1 MPHRLGSLVF
11 GFVPARTGKRGD
23 RVELSQKR
31 MRKQLERMKPLITG
45 CSMELARKGQDALG
59 ALLSRSYHKEVR
71 VEEVCFPGFPAC
83 RIVPR
88 DQSPVGRMLYL
99 HGGGYV
105 CGDLEYAKGFGSVL
119 SAVTGAEV
127 LCPAYRLAPEHPF
140 PAGLEDSFSA
150 YQFLLE
156 QEGPVVLCG
165 ESAGGGMIYALCF
178 LAKEK
183 GLPLPAGLIGIS
195 PWTDLTASGSSY
207 EENRERDPSMTRERL
222 DLFASCYTECRDNP
236 LVSPLFGDLTGF
248 PPSLLFVGGDEIMLD
263 DSRRLHEKLLSCG
276 CASTL
281 EIAPELWHAYVLY
294 CLKERRTDLDRIA
307 AFCHS
312 CFCGEN
318 NFQIPRKM

>member
-1 MPHRLGSLVF
+1 MRGF
-11 GFVPARTGKRGD
+11 G
-23 RVELSQKR
+23 
-31 MRKQLERMKPLITG
+31 
-45 CSMELARKGQDALG
+45 
-59 ALLSRSYHKEVR
+59 
-71 VEEVCFPGFPAC
+71 
-83 RIVPR
+83 
-88 DQSPVGRMLYL
+88 
-99 HGGGYV
+99 
-105 CGDLEYAKGFGSVL
+105 YAKGFGSVL

-318 NFQIPRKM
+318 NFQIPRKRLDILHRIV

>member
-1 MPHRLGSLVF
+1 MPPDQIWLRDATSPGLSGIWFCPRQDGEEGRPCGTVTEADAEAAGADEAFDYRLLHGA
-11 GFVPARTGKRGD
+11 G
-23 RVELSQKR
+23 
-31 MRKQLERMKPLITG
+31 
-45 CSMELARKGQDALG
+45 RKGQDALG

-83 RIVPR
+83 PDCAQGSKPGGTDAV
-88 DQSPVGRMLYL
+88 SPWRRLRLRGF
-99 HGGGYV
+99 GV
-105 CGDLEYAKGFGSVL
+105 CQGLGSVL

-207 EENRERDPSMTRERL
+207 RRESGAGPLHDPRAAGPVCQLLHRMPGQPFGLS
-222 DLFASCYTECRDNP
+222 
-236 LVSPLFGDLTGF
+236 LVWRFDWVSTQ
-248 PPSLLFVGGDEIMLD
+248 PPV
-263 DSRRLHEKLLSCG
+263 CG
-276 CASTL
+276 
-281 EIAPELWHAYVLY
+281 
-294 CLKERRTDLDRIA
+294 R
-307 AFCHS
+307 
-312 CFCGEN
+312 G
-318 NFQIPRKM
+318 

>member
-105 CGDLEYAKGFGSVL
+105 CGDLEYAKG
-119 SAVTGAEV
+119 
-127 LCPAYRLAPEHPF
+127 
-140 PAGLEDSFSA
+140 LEDSFSA

-236 LVSPLFGDLTGF
+236 LVSPVFGDLTGF

-318 NFQIPRKM
+318 NFQIPRKKA

>member
-1 MPHRLGSLVF
+1 MKF
-11 GFVPARTGKRGD
+11 PAKVIRA
-23 RVELSQKR
+23 Q
-31 MRKQLERMKPLITG
+31 
-45 CSMELARKGQDALG
+45 LARMQDHLAQESIEQERKAQERVG
-59 ALLSRSYHKEVR
+59 AILQQRGVHFSTVA
-71 VEEVCFPGFPAC
+71 FPGFSASLAMPEEL
-83 RIVPR
+83 
-88 DQSPVGRMLYL
+88 VGPGAVLYL
-99 HGGGYV
+99 HGGGYC
-105 CGDLEYAKGFGSVL
+105 CGGASYARGFGSQL
-119 SAVTGAEV
+119 AALTDLPV

-150 YQFLLE
+150 YEFLLE

-318 NFQIPRKM
+318 NFQIPRKKA

>member
-1 MPHRLGSLVF
+1 M
-11 GFVPARTGKRGD
+11 
-23 RVELSQKR
+23 
-31 MRKQLERMKPLITG
+31 
-45 CSMELARKGQDALG
+45 G
-59 ALLSRSYHKEVR
+59 ALLSRSYHKEVH
-71 VEEVCFPGFPAC
+71 VEEVHFPGFSAC
-83 RIVPR
+83 RIAPR
-88 DQSPVGRMLYL
+88 DQTPVGQILYL

-119 SAVTGAEV
+119 AAVTGAEV
-127 LCPAYRLAPEHPF
+127 LCPAYRLAPEYPF
-140 PAGLEDSFSA
+140 PAGLEDGFSA
-150 YQFLLE
+150 YKLLLK
-156 QEGPVVLCG
+156 QKAPVVLCG

-178 LAKEK
+178 LARAE

-195 PWTDLTASGSSY
+195 PWTDLTASGGSY
-207 EENRERDPSMTRERL
+207 EENRERDPSMTGERL
-222 DLFASCYTECRDNP
+222 DFFASCYTSCRDNP
-236 LVSPLFGDLTGF
+236 LVSPLFGDLDGF

-307 AFCHS
+307 TFCHT

-318 NFQIPRKM
+318 NFQISAKKP